1 MPGALAFLSYTRK
14 DDDFFGGY
22 ITEFRKLLENA
33 VHVVTGDRS
42 FRVFQDVEGIVLGE
56 NWQKKLNEV
65 VDRSSFFVPMLSPL
79 FFNSDACRDESEQ
92 FLAHERSLERDDLIL
107 PIYFLTCPRLEK
119 PEERAKDGLATAF
132 ATRQM
137 YDWREQANTPIGE
150 PATRTAI
157 LGLARAVEGALGRLD
172 LGPRKGGR
180 EESARAAGELTA
192 GVAGDVKRERLSPRK
207 ILWVDDKPENNVW
220 ERHALE
226 SYGVRFTLARDT
238 SEAERLVGAE
248 GPFAAIISDLGRPGD
263 AKAGFTLLSKLRDS
277 RNQTPYF
284 IYTAG
289 IAAKLGPVAQSLGT
303 QGLTDNPD
311 ALVEMVVSA
320 IR

>member
-1 MPGALAFLSYTRK
+1 MPRPLAFLSYTRK

-22 ITEFRKLLENA
+22 ITEFRKMLENA

-42 FRVFQDVEGIVLGE
+42 FRVFQDVEGIVIGE
-56 NWQKKLNEV
+56 NWQKKLSEV
-65 VDRSSFFVPMLSPL
+65 IDKSSFFVPMLSPL

-92 FLAHERSLERDDLIL
+92 FLAHERSLERDDLVL
-107 PIYFLTCPRLEK
+107 PIYFLTCPKLEK
-119 PEERAKDGLATAF
+119 PEERSKDGLATAF
-132 ATRQM
+132 AARQM
-137 YDWREQANTPIGE
+137 YDWRDQANTPIGD

-157 LGLARAVEGALGRLD
+157 LGLARAVEGAMGRLD
-172 LGPRKGGR
+172 LGPRKGGD
-180 EESARAAGELTA
+180 ETAVESAGNLTE
-192 GVAGDVKRERLSPRK
+192 GVAGDVKRERLSIRK
-207 ILWVDDKPENNVW
+207 ILWVDDTPQNNVW
-220 ERHALE
+220 ERQALE
-226 SYGVRFTLARDT
+226 AYGVRFTLACDT
-238 SEAERLVGAE
+238 SEAERLVGAD

-263 AKAGFTLLSKLRDS
+263 AKAGFTLLGNLRES

-289 IAAKLGPVAQSLGT
+289 IAAKLGPIAQSLGA

-311 ALVEMVVSA
+311 ALIEMVVSA